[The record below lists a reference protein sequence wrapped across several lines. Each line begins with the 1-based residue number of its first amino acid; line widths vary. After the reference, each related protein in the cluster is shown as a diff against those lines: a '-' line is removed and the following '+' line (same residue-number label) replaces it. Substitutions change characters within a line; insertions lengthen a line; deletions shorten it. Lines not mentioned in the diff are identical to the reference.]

1 MSTHTVHVGEV
12 ERSGRDLYNTCIKE
26 SPTLPF
32 HLLPPDDRPGA
43 HGAVGAALATPTFS
57 PKMGVSNMWV
67 YLMSFIVVFNHCMN
81 FLLCNCMYGHLFV
94 LNK

>member
-1 MSTHTVHVGEV
+1 MWDLTGDLSLIWAHVYAFIT
-12 ERSGRDLYNTCIKE
+12 LTCIKE
-26 SPTLPF
+26 SPTSLF
-32 HLLPPDDRPGA
+32 HIHPPDDRPGA

-81 FLLCNCMYGHLFV
+81 FLLCNCM
-94 LNK
+94 